1 MRWMKVNI
9 LGQALISPND
19 EVAARGLDEHR
30 LAYAVK
36 DDISTCDVPLRRKR
50 PGFPSH
56 PS

>member
-9 LGQALISPND
+9 LGQASISPND

-30 LAYAVK
+30 LAYAAK